1 MDRAPEAEELDRR
14 ALAIASEID
23 AHEIVVRASVL
34 DVRLALARGD
44 LTAAEVVEAL
54 SALEGPDTAPAE
66 RAMLAYERWAVLPDE
81 TRSRAAIDAVGEIVD
96 TMPSPEHRRWFEA
109 LTGSPA
115 PDPGRLPALEIG
127 DVEPLSLD
135 EALAVGRSLRAP
147 PRVPA

>member
-1 MDRAPEAEELDRR
+1 
-14 ALAIASEID
+14 
-23 AHEIVVRASVL
+23 
-34 DVRLALARGD
+34 
-44 LTAAEVVEAL
+44 
-54 SALEGPDTAPAE
+54 
-66 RAMLAYERWAVLPDE
+66 
-81 TRSRAAIDAVGEIVD
+81 
-96 TMPSPEHRRWFEA
+96 MPSPEHRRWFEA